1 MSVEARFRG
10 MHDTTATAQQIQLD
24 AIRAMPPAGR
34 LAQALVLSESN
45 RRLLVA
51 ALRVRHPSWTD
62 LQLVELSLGR
72 QLVPTPRRTTP
83 L

>member
-1 MSVEARFRG
+1 MR
-10 MHDTTATAQQIQLD
+10 DTTATAQRIQLE
-24 AIRAMPPAGR
+24 AIRAMPPAAR
-34 LAQALVLSESN
+34 LAQALALSESN

-62 LQLVELSLGR
+62 LQLVELSIGR
-72 QLVPTPRRTTP
+72 RLVPPTSTSTS

>member
-1 MSVEARFRG
+1 MR
-10 MHDTTATAQQIQLD
+10 DTTATAQQIQLA
-24 AIRAMPPAGR
+24 AIRAMPPAER
-34 LAQALVLSESN
+34 LAQALTLSESN

-51 ALRVRHPSWTD
+51 ALRVRHPSCTD

-72 QLVPTPRRTTP
+72 RLVPPLSASTT

>member
-1 MSVEARFRG
+1 MTAEARFRD
-10 MHDTTATAQQIQLD
+10 MHDTTSTARQIQLE
-24 AIRAMPPAGR
+24 AIRAMPPAAR
-34 LAQALVLSESN
+34 LAQALALSESN

-72 QLVPTPRRTTP
+72 QLVPPTRTTP
-83 L
+83 PL